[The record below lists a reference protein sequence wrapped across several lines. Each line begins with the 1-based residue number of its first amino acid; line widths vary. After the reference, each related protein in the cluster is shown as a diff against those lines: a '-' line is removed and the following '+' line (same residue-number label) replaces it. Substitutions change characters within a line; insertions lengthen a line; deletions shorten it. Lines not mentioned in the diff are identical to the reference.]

1 MNNLSIKDKI
11 SNMPGCMVMPVVLLC
26 VFLPLLLFEAIQKSD
41 NSRVREAAEMRAYET
56 YEEEV
61 DSLTQ
66 IIDSLSDELGED

>member
-1 MNNLSIKDKI
+1 MDWQDIKDKI
-11 SNMPGCMVMPVVLLC
+11 GNMPGCMVMPVVLLC
-26 VFLPLLLFEAIQKSD
+26 VFIPLLLFEAIQKSD
-41 NSRVREAAEMRAYET
+41 NSKVREAVEMRAYET